1 MSTDLGS
8 ADRRGG
14 PDVLTIGE
22 TLVALS
28 AELGPMVTARTLTK
42 SIAGAESNVA
52 IGLARLGVHVAA
64 LTRVGDDPFGA
75 EIVRTLRAEGI
86 DTSAVTVDP
95 VRPTGLMVKERT
107 TSVTANVWYH
117 RAGSAASALGPE
129 DVDRAWDLLGP
140 PRHVHVS
147 GVTLALGDRPRAAVA
162 RLVARARDAGAG
174 TSFDA
179 NHRRRLWS
187 AADFLAA
194 ARPVCEAVADLL
206 CSDDEAV
213 LLTGR
218 TDPDEA
224 LLEMAG
230 WGPERVVV
238 RHGADGSRGRQ
249 RSSSAESGA
258 PCPAVVTRAVTQ
270 GPVVD
275 VVGAG
280 DAYTAGYLAEVL
292 TGADLATAMATGAWA
307 AGYVVSGQGD
317 WEHLPQAVAW
327 RARRAGEAMID
338 R

>member
-1 MSTDLGS
+1 MST
-8 ADRRGG
+8 APVVTTG
-14 PDVLTIGE
+14 PDVLVIGE

-52 IGLARLGVHVAA
+52 IGLARLGVRVAA

-75 EIVRTLRAEGI
+75 EVLRTLRAEGV
-86 DTSAVTVDP
+86 DTSAATVDP
-95 VRPTGLMVKERT
+95 VRPTGLMLKERP

-117 RAGSAASALGPE
+117 RSGSAASALGPD
-129 DVDRAWDLLGP
+129 DVDRAWDLLGA

-147 GVTLALGDRPRAAVA
+147 GVTLALGDGPRAAVA
-162 RLVARARDAGAG
+162 HLVGRARDSGVA

-179 NHRRRLWS
+179 NHRRRLWGD
-187 AADFLAA
+187 AEFLAA
-194 ARPVCEAVADLL
+194 ARPVCEAVQDLL
-206 CSDDEAV
+206 CSDDEAL

-218 TDPDEA
+218 TDPERA
-224 LLEMAG
+224 LGDLAG
-230 WGPERVVV
+230 WGPDRVVV
-238 RHGADGSRGRQ
+238 RHGADGSRGRT
-249 RSSSAESGA
+249 RSGPVRSGA
-258 PCPAVVTRAVTQ
+258 PAATVVTGAVAQ

-280 DAYTAGYLAEVL
+280 DAYTAGYLVEVL
-292 TGADLATAMATGAWA
+292 AGSDLSTAMATGAWA

-317 WEHLPQAVAW
+317 WEHLPHAAAW

>member
-1 MSTDLGS
+1 MSTAPDGS
-8 ADRRGG
+8 ALNG
-14 PDVLTIGE
+14 PDVLTMGE

-42 SIAGAESNVA
+42 SVAGAESNVA
-52 IGLARLGVHVAA
+52 IGLARLGVRVAA

-75 EIVRTLRAEGI
+75 EIVRTLRAEGV
-86 DTSAVTVDP
+86 DTSAVAVDP
-95 VRPTGLMVKERT
+95 VRPTGLMLKERP

-117 RAGSAASALGPE
+117 RAGSAASVLGPD

-147 GVTLALGDRPRAAVA
+147 GVTLALGDGPRAAVA
-162 RLVARARDAGAG
+162 RLLRRARDVGAG

-187 AADFLAA
+187 GAEFLAA
-194 ARPVCEAVADLL
+194 ARPVCGSVQDLL
-206 CSDDEAV
+206 CSDDEAL

-218 TDPDEA
+218 TDPEA
-224 LLEMAG
+224 ALAELAG

-238 RHGADGSRGRQ
+238 RYGADGSRGRT
-249 RSSSAESGA
+249 RSTRAGSGA
-258 PCPAVVTRAVTQ
+258 PGPVVLTGAVTQ

-280 DAYTAGYLAEVL
+280 DAYTAGYLTEAL
-292 TGADLATAMATGAWA
+292 AGADLATAMATGAWA

-317 WEHLPQAVAW
+317 WEHLPQAAAW
-327 RARRAGEAMID
+327 RARRAGEAIID

>member
-1 MSTDLGS
+1 VSTDLIGP
-8 ADRRGG
+8 DG
-14 PDVLTIGE
+14 PDVVTIGE

-42 SIAGAESNVA
+42 SIAGSETNVA
-52 IGLARLGVHVAA
+52 IGLTRLGLRVAA
-64 LTRVGDDPFGA
+64 LTRVGEDPFGT
-75 EIVRTLRAEGI
+75 EIVRTLRAEGV
-86 DTSAVTVDP
+86 DTAAVTVDP
-95 VRPTGLMVKERT
+95 VRPTGLMVKERP

-117 RAGSAASALGPE
+117 RAGSAASALTAD
-129 DVDRAWDLLGP
+129 DVDRAWELLGP

-147 GVTLALGDRPRAAVA
+147 GVTLALGDGPRAAVTH
-162 RLVARARDAGAG
+162 LMGLARDAGAG

-194 ARPVCEAVADLL
+194 ARPICEGVRDLL

-218 TDPDEA
+218 TDPDDA
-224 LLEMAG
+224 LAVLAG

-238 RHGADGSRGRQ
+238 RHGADGSRGRA
-249 RSSSAESGA
+249 RSG
-258 PCPAVVTRAVTQ
+258 PAVVTGAVTQ
-270 GPVVD
+270 GPVLD

-292 TGADLATAMATGAWA
+292 AGADLATAMATGAWA

-317 WEHLPQAVAW
+317 WEHLPHAAAW
-327 RARRAGEAMID
+327 RARRAGEAIID